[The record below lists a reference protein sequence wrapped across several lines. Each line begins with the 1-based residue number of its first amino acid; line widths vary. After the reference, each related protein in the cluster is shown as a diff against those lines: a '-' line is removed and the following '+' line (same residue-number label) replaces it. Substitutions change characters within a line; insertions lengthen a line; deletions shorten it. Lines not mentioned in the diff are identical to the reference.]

1 MLSFQPVLAR
11 TFTAANWQRSSLN
24 SGADAHARTFLK
36 RSTYPATASCTR
48 RAQPSPTSTV
58 QFLMCKGD
66 EKPAYLRFPIPAYG
80 YLGISSVLAIAAIGS
95 VFELSSGKPQYGVVF
110 TASVLALSLPG
121 FLATFWLA
129 LEKGRDESDQ

>member
-1 MLSFQPVLAR
+1 
-11 TFTAANWQRSSLN
+11 
-24 SGADAHARTFLK
+24 
-36 RSTYPATASCTR
+36 
-48 RAQPSPTSTV
+48 
-58 QFLMCKGD
+58 MCKGD